1 MARTDEERRKMT
13 RREFIKTS
21 SAVGAGVAL
30 SSYGALAKE
39 GEEEEPEM
47 SGPFKLR
54 ILGRTKLKVTEL
66 SFGGIQIRDVALLDA
81 AIDKGINF
89 VHTAQ
94 GYGGGRSIKI
104 FGEVMKTKR
113 DKVFLGLKEA
123 PRTDRV
129 EEALRTLNTDH
140 VDVLLPG
147 LHNVEAVSNPDLPG
161 AYEKLKKE
169 GKIRFSGF
177 SCHSNMA
184 DVMKKAIELG
194 FFDVMLV
201 RYNIDNM
208 AELAPI
214 LAEAKEKQNMG
225 FMAMKVVKDLSKNR
239 TDEIPKALKDTI
251 KSKNVDAL
259 LIGMANFDDLN
270 TNVDTLAV
278 KGQ

>member
-1 MARTDEERRKMT
+1 MAETDEEKRKMT
-13 RREFIKTS
+13 RRDFIKTS
-21 SAVGAGVAL
+21 SAAGAGIAL
-30 SSYGALAKE
+30 SSYSALAKE
-39 GEEEEPEM
+39 GEEEEPKM

-54 ILGRTKLKVTEL
+54 TLGRTKLKVTEL
-66 SFGGIQIRDVALLDA
+66 SFGGIQIRDVALLHA
-81 AIDKGINF
+81 AIDKGINL

-113 DKVFLGLKEA
+113 DKVFLALKQT
-123 PRTDRV
+123 PIVGKV
-129 EEALRTLNTDH
+129 EEDLRTLNTDYLDILIPPLH
-140 VDVLLPG
+140 DVK
-147 LHNVEAVSNPDLPG
+147 AMSNPELPG

-177 SCHSNMA
+177 VCHSNMA
-184 DVMKKAIELG
+184 DVMKKAIDLG

-201 RYNIDNM
+201 KYNINNM

-214 LAEAKEKQNMG
+214 LAEAKEKLDIG
-225 FMAMKVVKDLSKNR
+225 FIAMKVVQDLSKNR

-251 KSKNVDAL
+251 KNKNVDTL

-270 TNVDTLAV
+270 TNVDALAV
-278 KGQ
+278 KKE